1 VFSGQLVALNESWA
15 RKTTQLTESEEA
27 CKQKGRELEAAYKQK
42 EKELDEAYKRK
53 ADRLEARIAEKEGE
67 LSFQIEMAGKKS
79 SILETATVEQVAK
92 KAEVERQLFEKDE
105 KIEELAREVKEKDDA
120 ASTQFSGLEA
130 IIADQAAKAAEIEK
144 RFVEKSKKIEE
155 LEKKEEERTE
165 TLRTQLSTLG
175 TATAELTQKKA
186 ETEKQFSEKNAKI
199 QDLEKEAKE
208 WAETLRTQ
216 LSILGTV
223 TAELAQKKAEMEKQF
238 SEKNAKIRELE
249 RSEAEVEK
257 KLAEK
262 DAEISELRALKDRQE
277 GEAHAL
283 RASMDAYRVV
293 VEKELRTEFEEEKDQ
308 WRNSFEDEFAGSR
321 DKELLRLEKV
331 AGEVQGF
338 MAPAKVMMANGE
350 KVGEGLKSLRTAID
364 DYQTSIRHIE
374 ARADRLEEECVEG
387 AAQVQEEF
395 GEISEQ
401 SVLLARRVEEFSQ
414 HVRAMNQRILEPDR
428 REREVNNESGTRAG
442 LGGKRGREYS
452 ADEGPVSKR
461 RRSRGSSQSS
471 FTSLGSAVGG
481 SVENVYRHGID
492 LDEEE
497 AEESTLVAL
506 QVNDREPSDAEEDD
520 SVAGEDQEPGELRK
534 RIDTSFA
541 EMCGS
546 VGFPEGWSLRR
557 RVAFFDGLFEKEEEI
572 HQKAAVSKKKGKKPI
587 GEFGP
592 TTTSWVELFDKG
604 VKGSPRT
611 HGGGSRICFMALNGR
626 LGAKFPVQVVDG
638 SEVPENR
645 RVLYATHKDSTLGD
659 GQECVFVECASGK
672 NLESDW
678 RGGVK

>member
-1 VFSGQLVALNESWA
+1 VVLNESWA
-15 RKTTQLTESEEA
+15 RKTMQLTESEEA

-53 ADRLEARIAEKEGE
+53 ADGLETCIAEKEGE
-67 LSFQIEMAGKKS
+67 LNSQIEKVSKQFS
-79 SILETATVEQVAK
+79 TLETATVEQVAK
-92 KAEVERQLFEKDE
+92 KVEVEKQLVGKNE
-105 KIEELAREVKEKDDA
+105 KIEEPAREGKEKGDA

-144 RFVEKSKKIEE
+144 RYVEKSKEVEE
-155 LEKKEEERTE
+155 LEKKEKERTE
-165 TLRTQLSTLG
+165 TLRTMLSKLE
-175 TATAELTQKKA
+175 TATLKHLF
-186 ETEKQFSEKNAKI
+186 EKDTKI
-199 QDLEKEAKE
+199 QELEKSK
-208 WAETLRTQ
+208 
-216 LSILGTV
+216 
-223 TAELAQKKAEMEKQF
+223 
-238 SEKNAKIRELE
+238 
-249 RSEAEVEK
+249 AEVED

-262 DAEISELRALKDRQE
+262 DARISELQALKDCQE

-283 RASMDAYRVV
+283 RASIDAHRMTV
-293 VEKELRTEFEEEKDQ
+293 
-308 WRNSFEDEFAGSR
+308 
-321 DKELLRLEKV
+321 
-331 AGEVQGF
+331 
-338 MAPAKVMMANGE
+338 ANGE
-350 KVGEGLKSLRTAID
+350 GVDEGLKSPRAAIN
-364 DYQTSIRHIE
+364 DYQTSIRRIL
-374 ARADRLEEECVEG
+374 ARADRLEEERVEG

-401 SVLLARRVEEFSQ
+401 HALFARRVEEFNQ
-414 HVRAMNQRILEPDR
+414 HVRATNQRTLEPDR
-428 REREVNNESGTRAG
+428 RGREIYKELDVQAG
-442 LGGKRGREYS
+442 LGGKRVREYL
-452 ADEGPVSKR
+452 ADEEPVSKR
-461 RRSRGSSQSS
+461 HQSRASSQSS
-471 FTSLGSAVGG
+471 FASLGSAVGG
-481 SVENVYRHGID
+481 SVEGVENVYKHGID
-492 LDEEE
+492 LYEEEVEERAERE
-497 AEESTLVAL
+497 AEESILVAL
-506 QVNDREPSDAEEDD
+506 QANDREPSDAEEDD

-572 HQKAAVSKKKGKKPI
+572 HQKAAGSKKKGKRPI

-604 VKGSPRT
+604 VKGTPQT

-626 LGAKFPVQVVDG
+626 LRAKFPVQVVDG

-645 RVLYATHKDSTLGD
+645 RVLCTTHKDSTLGD

-678 RGGVK
+678 RGGVKWMVKEHPH